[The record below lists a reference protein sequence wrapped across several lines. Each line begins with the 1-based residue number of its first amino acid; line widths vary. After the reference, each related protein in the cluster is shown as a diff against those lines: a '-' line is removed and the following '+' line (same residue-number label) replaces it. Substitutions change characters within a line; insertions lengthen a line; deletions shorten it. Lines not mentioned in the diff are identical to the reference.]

1 MKIEVSVGEVIDKY
15 SILKIKTE
23 KISSSEKLKNV
34 NNEINKLEIEIE
46 KIKNINPIKFQ
57 EFLNELI
64 EINTALWETEDLIR
78 VLVQKKDFSTEFIN
92 LARSVYL
99 QNDERYRIKNSI
111 NIFYKSGIVEEKD
124 YVEY

>member
-78 VLVQKKDFSTEFIN
+78 VLEQKNDFSTEFIN

-111 NIFYKSGIVEEKD
+111 NIFYKSGIVEEKE

>member
-15 SILKIKTE
+15 SILKIKTK

-78 VLVQKKDFSTEFIN
+78 VLEQKNDFSTEFIN

-111 NIFYKSGIVEEKD
+111 NIFYKSGIVEEKE